1 MLMRLDEHLK
11 KAAEL
16 AATAREQVSVGGLNR
31 YRRFT
36 KKVRDFFALAALV
49 EERLDLLPEELGVT
63 QMVTALD
70 RMHARMVLLFV
81 ESSAAFFAAFAKVQ
95 ELPIGTHEMCGLE
108 LRGLLAIR
116 QFLDDSRY
124 DGERGRALRAY
135 ADRIAD
141 QMRRV
146 MDRAPPLPDFGD
158 LPSVTAKGGYSKPI
172 KAPKRPLPPRPAP
185 PPPKPVAAPPPPPPP
200 VAFEEEP
207 FGEPYEGTPEEPFEE
222 AHEEPRPTKSPATGS
237 PEVRELSLDD
247 FTD

>member
-11 KAAEL
+11 KASEL
-16 AATAREQVSVGGLNR
+16 AAIAREQVSVGGLNR

-49 EERLDLLPEELGVT
+49 EERLDLLSEDLGAAEMT
-63 QMVTALD
+63 TALD

-81 ESSAAFFAAFAKVQ
+81 EGSAGFFAAFAKVQ

-124 DGERGRALRAY
+124 DGERGRALRAH

-146 MDRAPPLPDFGD
+146 MDRVPPLPDFGD
-158 LPSVTAKGGYSKPI
+158 LPSVGPKGGYSKPI
-172 KAPKRPLPPRPAP
+172 KAAKR
-185 PPPKPVAAPPPPPPP
+185 PPPKPAAAPPPPPPP
-200 VAFEEEP
+200 AIED
-207 FGEPYEGTPEEPFEE
+207 
-222 AHEEPRPTKSPATGS
+222 PRPAQST
-237 PEVRELSLDD
+237 EVRELSLDD

>member
-1 MLMRLDEHLK
+1 MLMRLDEYLK
-11 KAAEL
+11 KASEL
-16 AATAREQVSVGGLNR
+16 SASAREGVSVGGLNR

-49 EERLDLLPEELGVT
+49 EERLDLLPEELGAS
-63 QMVTALD
+63 QMATALD

-81 ESSAAFFAAFAKVQ
+81 EGSAGFFGAFAKVQ

-116 QFLDDSRY
+116 QFLDDPRY
-124 DGERGRALRAY
+124 DGERGRLLRAH

-158 LPSVTAKGGYSKPI
+158 LPSIGPKGGYSKPI
-172 KAPKRPLPPRPAP
+172 KPARRPAP
-185 PPPKPVAAPPPPPPP
+185 PNPAPPPLP
-200 VAFEEEP
+200 AAREE
-207 FGEPYEGTPEEPFEE
+207 T
-222 AHEEPRPTKSPATGS
+222 RPTQP

-247 FTD
+247 FKD